1 MTRVSVVVELG
12 WDPASIEID
21 PETGAVD
28 WSRAAP
34 APVPG
39 VLEVVEHGLRLGD
52 VVAYGVGSAAVEDL
66 LRRCLAMG
74 APAVARAPDHRVL
87 AAALERERPDLVLTA
102 HRSDDQGRSPLGPTL
117 AGLLDWPQA
126 TAVDELRVEGAGAL
140 VRRRLDRGERLE
152 LSLPLPAVIALEPG
166 LVRPREAT
174 PAALIA
180 SRTTEVPALPPA
192 RPAPAPIL
200 LGHQAPRPAPPRM
213 PWPDAGLSAEAR
225 IAAVVGA
232 IGPSR
237 QRELVT
243 GPPDE
248 VAARIA
254 ELLAELG
261 YLR

>member
-1 MTRVSVVVELG
+1 MRVAAVVELG
-12 WDPASIEID
+12 WDPASIEVD
-21 PETGAVD
+21 PETGAID

-39 VLEVVEHGLRLGD
+39 ALEVVEHGLRLGD
-52 VVAYGVGSAAVEDL
+52 VVAYGVGMEAVEEL

-74 APAVARAPDHRVL
+74 APAVARAPDPRAL
-87 AAALERERPDLVLTA
+87 AEQLERERPDLVLTA
-102 HRSDDQGRSPLGPTL
+102 HRSGDQGQGALGPTL

-126 TAVDELRVEGAGAL
+126 TAVDELLVEGAEAL
-140 VRRRLDRGERLE
+140 VRRRLDRGERIE
-152 LSLPLPAVIALEPG
+152 LSLPLPAVVALEPG

-180 SRTTEVPALPPA
+180 AQAAEVPALPPA
-192 RPAPAPIL
+192 RPAPVPIL

-213 PWPDAGLSAEAR
+213 LWPDAGLSAEAR

-232 IGPSR
+232 TGPTR
-237 QRELVT
+237 QRELLT

-254 ELLAELG
+254 ELLVELG